1 MRGRWILL
9 VPAAALAPASLT
21 AYAVSYLSIEQ
32 AQLQMFQGES
42 LAPAFVNLSDEQV
55 RQIEARSGVDVRRR
69 EVRLWKASGG
79 GWFIADDVVGK
90 HEFIT
95 FALALTAD
103 GKVKQVEVLDYRE
116 SYGGQVRDA
125 GWRAQ
130 FTGKTA
136 SDPVRLGTDIRN
148 ISGAT
153 LSSKNLTNGVRR
165 LLAFHEIVLG
175 HGTR

>member
-1 MRGRWILL
+1 MARNWL
-9 VPAAALAPASLT
+9 VLGPAVLLAPASLT

-32 AQLQMFQGES
+32 AQRQMFPGQS
-42 LAPAFVNLSDEQV
+42 LAPAFVNLSDDQA

-69 EVRLWKASGG
+69 EVRVWRASGG
-79 GWFIADDVVGK
+79 GWFVADDVVGK
-90 HEFIT
+90 HEFIS

-103 GKVKQVEVLDYRE
+103 GRVMQVDVLDYRE
-116 SYGGQVRDA
+116 SYGGQVRES

-130 FTGKTA
+130 FTGKTVN
-136 SDPVRLGTDIRN
+136 DPVRLGADIRN

-165 LLAFHEIVLG
+165 LLAFYEVVLRR
-175 HGTR
+175 GTR